1 MKRRHLITEY
11 KHVLCI
17 KAEDY
22 CFSMYEGFV
31 DLVGSRFD
39 LCTTRNNDC
48 RELGH
53 FRTKRISAFSS
64 MEQTHNHQEENNDLN
79 KEKKISA

>member
-48 RELGH
+48 KRARPFSHETHFCIFINGTNAQPLGG
-53 FRTKRISAFSS
+53 K
-64 MEQTHNHQEENNDLN
+64 
-79 KEKKISA
+79 

>member
-22 CFSMYEGFV
+22 CLVCMKGLLTWLVAGSTFV
-31 DLVGSRFD
+31 LLATMIVES
-39 LCTTRNNDC
+39 
-48 RELGH
+48 
-53 FRTKRISAFSS
+53 
-64 MEQTHNHQEENNDLN
+64 
-79 KEKKISA
+79 